1 MSRGRRAASA
11 NPTAAEPAPVPQRLR
26 LGMLLERGGRGGL
39 TFVDSNDVGVVEG
52 GHDLNLSPD
61 MDKVL
66 FILDFVFP
74 D

>member
-1 MSRGRRAASA
+1 
-11 NPTAAEPAPVPQRLR
+11 
-26 LGMLLERGGRGGL
+26 MLLERGGRGGL